1 MIELEEQQKG
11 GAVEQLNGY
20 LKDVRISSESS
31 PFRCVEIVTKE
42 DLQITEQTA
51 YARGK
56 QEAESD
62 LQQQLDLMKSEYAT
76 KKDKELADFCEN
88 IRSDLGN
95 QVPKILE
102 SLEKHVINLAAD
114 IATKIVADLPIDK
127 TLVESV
133 VKDALT
139 KAEKD
144 AEIVVLLHPE
154 DLKLLTQGD
163 SEFLKDSQGGNKVLF
178 KPSSDVTRGGC
189 LLDTHYGLVD
199 ARRETKAKLLKKAVT
214 A

>member
-11 GAVEQLNGY
+11 EAVEQLNGY
-20 LKDVRISSESS
+20 LKDVCISSESS
-31 PFRCVEIVTKE
+31 PFRHVELVSKE
-42 DLQITEQTA
+42 DLQITEQAA

-56 QEAESD
+56 EEAESN
-62 LQQQLDLMKSEYAT
+62 LQEQLELMKAEYAT

-88 IRSDLGN
+88 IRNDLGT
-95 QVPKILE
+95 QVPKMLE

-133 VKDALT
+133 VKDALA

-144 AEIVVLLHPE
+144 AEIVVLLHPD
-154 DLKLLTQGD
+154 DLDLLTKGD
-163 SEFLKDSQGGNKVLF
+163 SELLDDTQGTDKVLF
-178 KPSSDVTRGGC
+178 KPSFDVTRGGC

-199 ARRETKAKLLKKAVT
+199 ARRETKAKLLKQAVMV
-214 A
+214 

>member
-31 PFRCVEIVTKE
+31 PSRCVEIVTKE

-56 QEAESD
+56 QEAESN

-163 SEFLKDSQGGNKVLF
+163 SEFLKDSHGGDKVLF

>member
-42 DLQITEQTA
+42 DLQITEQAA

-56 QEAESD
+56 QEAESN

-76 KKDKELADFCEN
+76 KKDKELADFCDN

-133 VKDALT
+133 VKDALA

-163 SEFLKDSQGGNKVLF
+163 SELLKDSHGGDKVLF

>member
-56 QEAESD
+56 QEAESN

-76 KKDKELADFCEN
+76 KKDKELADFCKS

-163 SEFLKDSQGGNKVLF
+163 SEFLKDSHGGDKVLF

>member
-42 DLQITEQTA
+42 DLQITEQAA

-56 QEAESD
+56 QEAESN

-163 SEFLKDSQGGNKVLF
+163 SELLKDSHGGDKVLF

>member
-1 MIELEEQQKG
+1 
-11 GAVEQLNGY
+11 
-20 LKDVRISSESS
+20 
-31 PFRCVEIVTKE
+31 
-42 DLQITEQTA
+42 
-51 YARGK
+51 
-56 QEAESD
+56 
-62 LQQQLDLMKSEYAT
+62 MKAEYAT
-76 KKDKELADFCEN
+76 KKDKQLADFCEN
-88 IRSDLGN
+88 IRNDLGT
-95 QVPKILE
+95 QVPKMLE
-102 SLEKHVINLAAD
+102 LLEKHVINLAAD

-163 SEFLKDSQGGNKVLF
+163 SEFLKDSHGGDKVLF

>member
-56 QEAESD
+56 QEAESN

-163 SEFLKDSQGGNKVLF
+163 SEFLKDSHGGDKVLF

>member
-56 QEAESD
+56 QEAESN

-133 VKDALT
+133 VKDALV

-163 SEFLKDSQGGNKVLF
+163 SEFLKDSHGGDKVLF

>member
-42 DLQITEQTA
+42 DLQITEQAA

-56 QEAESD
+56 QEAESN

-133 VKDALT
+133 VKDALA

-163 SEFLKDSQGGNKVLF
+163 SEFLKDSHGGDKVLF

>member
-1 MIELEEQQKG
+1 MEEQQKG

-56 QEAESD
+56 QEAESN

-163 SEFLKDSQGGNKVLF
+163 SEFLKDSHGGDKVLF

>member
-42 DLQITEQTA
+42 DLQITEQAA

-56 QEAESD
+56 QEAESN

-163 SEFLKDSQGGNKVLF
+163 SEFLKDSHGGDKVLF

>member
-56 QEAESD
+56 QEAESN

-163 SEFLKDSQGGNKVLF
+163 SELLKDSHGGDKVLF

>member
-11 GAVEQLNGY
+11 EAVEQLNGY
-20 LKDVRISSESS
+20 LKDVCISSESS
-31 PFRCVEIVTKE
+31 PFRNVEVVSKE
-42 DLQITEQTA
+42 DLQITEQAA

-56 QEAESD
+56 EEAESN
-62 LQQQLDLMKSEYAT
+62 LQEQLELMKAEYAT

-88 IRSDLGN
+88 IRNDLGT
-95 QVPKILE
+95 QVPKMLE

-133 VKDALT
+133 VKDALA

-144 AEIVVLLHPE
+144 AEIVVLLHPD
-154 DLKLLTQGD
+154 DLDLLIKGGSELLDDTQGT
-163 SEFLKDSQGGNKVLF
+163 GKVLF

-199 ARRETKAKLLKKAVT
+199 ARRETKAKLLKQAVMV
-214 A
+214 

>member
-56 QEAESD
+56 QEAESN

-76 KKDKELADFCEN
+76 KKDKELADFCKN

-163 SEFLKDSQGGNKVLF
+163 SELLKDSHGGDKVLF

>member
-56 QEAESD
+56 QEAESN

-163 SEFLKDSQGGNKVLF
+163 SEFLKDSHGGNKVLF

>member
-42 DLQITEQTA
+42 DLQITEQAA

-56 QEAESD
+56 QEAESN

-76 KKDKELADFCEN
+76 KKDKELADFCKN

-163 SEFLKDSQGGNKVLF
+163 SELLKDSHGGDKVLF

>member
-42 DLQITEQTA
+42 DLQITAQTA

-56 QEAESD
+56 QEAESN

-163 SEFLKDSQGGNKVLF
+163 SEFLKDSHGGNKVLF

>member
-11 GAVEQLNGY
+11 GAVEQLNGH

-31 PFRCVEIVTKE
+31 PIRCVEIVTKE
-42 DLQITEQTA
+42 DLQITEQAA

-56 QEAESD
+56 QEAESN

-76 KKDKELADFCEN
+76 KKDKELADFCKN

-163 SEFLKDSQGGNKVLF
+163 SEFLKDSHGGDKVLF